1 MKKIF
6 YLLLIAI
13 ITTIN
18 ANAQTNIDNSY
29 FSANLPTYH
38 WDIGGSPYF
47 IEDKII
53 VPFGSNLIIER
64 GVEVLFQGHYFI
76 DIKGS
81 INAIGTP
88 DDRIIFTSIDEP
100 WNGIRFDFSDGV
112 PPTPSKLYYCDISN
126 SKKYGINC
134 GSPDPE
140 SSGGAIYV
148 RSFSDLEIREC
159 DIFENVAMG
168 HGGAIAVFDNSNPL
182 IEKNAIHINYAGH
195 KGGGLCIINGSSP
208 DVEANRL
215 FENESDKGGGAI
227 FVGTVGGS
235 SCSPNIIGNVIS
247 KNSTNGVNNTHG
259 EGGAIFICNSKSK
272 LIDNTIDNNNA
283 FSSGGGIFIQG
294 SSLVVM
300 NNNVFTE
307 NRSKK
312 FGGGVYTC
320 SSLSNIVSDCKFM
333 GNSAISGGAVYC
345 GGNNSNVNFNS
356 SSFNN
361 NTASTDGGGIYVLN
375 STSSIQNC
383 TFEENTATANGGGVY
398 MNDPLGGQF
407 ITPSSLNLNSFESN
421 TAYQGSALY
430 VFRANNQTANYLGKF
445 MVLNNLFVKNHATD
459 IAVVYMQGNNKYT
472 VFNHN
477 TVSDNTATTYFT
489 GVCVE
494 SDANFP
500 LVNATHN
507 NFYNNI
513 IHEVILDVFVAD
525 PFIQS
530 PADYLIFASIN
541 YLNYDNNYS
550 LNPIPGF
557 ISSTDYHLSSASPCI
572 NVGFNTAPMT
582 AIDLDGYQR
591 IANGTTDY
599 GCYEFGSTP
608 PARRSDPN
616 SLVANDDISI
626 YPNPVSDFLIINT
639 ASEQNMDISIYSM
652 SGQRVYLLES
662 CLISGEKIISIADI
676 KPGVYFIKLQTQ
688 NTSIN
693 KRIIIQ

>member
-18 ANAQTNIDNSY
+18 INAQTPIDASY
-29 FSANLPTYH
+29 FNANLPTYH
-38 WDIGGSPYF
+38 WDMGGSPYYILEK
-47 IEDKII
+47 IEI
-53 VPFGSNLIIER
+53 PFGSDLVIEP
-64 GVEVLFQGHYFI
+64 GVEVLFQGHYKM
-76 DIKGS
+76 DVKGS

-88 DDRIIFTSIDEP
+88 NDRIIFTSIDEP

-126 SKKYGINC
+126 SRKYNTNC
-134 GSPDPE
+134 SSPDPE

-148 RSFSDLEIREC
+148 RSFSDLEIKEC
-159 DIFENVAMG
+159 DVFDNSVLD

-182 IEKNAIHINYAGH
+182 IEKNAIHNNYAGH
-195 KGGGLCIINGSSP
+195 KGGGISIVDACNP
-208 DVEANRL
+208 DIKGNKL
-215 FENESDKGGGAI
+215 YKNESDKAGGAI
-227 FVGTVGGS
+227 FVGTIGGYAS
-235 SCSPNIIGNVIS
+235 NPNIIGNVIS
-247 KNSTNGVNNTHG
+247 YNSTTGVNSSIG
-259 EGGAIFICNSKSK
+259 DGGGIYICNSNPLVSSN
-272 LIDNTIDNNNA
+272 IINNNNA
-283 FSSGGGIFIQG
+283 FSNGGGVAIYKASNVTLFDNEFLNNTSNINGGGIYI
-294 SSLVVM
+294 
-300 NNNVFTE
+300 NP
-307 NRSKK
+307 
-312 FGGGVYTC
+312 Y
-320 SSLSNIVSDCKFM
+320 SLSSYIAINLCQFDK
-333 GNSAISGGAVYC
+333 NSAIKGGAVYC
-345 GGNNSNVNFNS
+345 GGSNLNVNFNS

-361 NTASTDGGGIYVLN
+361 NTASADGGGIYTDQ
-375 STSSIQNC
+375 STSSIRNC

-398 MNDPLGGQF
+398 MNDPKQSNTASP
-407 ITPSSLNLNSFESN
+407 IVNLNKFESN
-421 TAYQGSALY
+421 TAYQGSGLY
-430 VFRANNQTANYLGKF
+430 VFRQANYPIEFKI
-445 MVLNNLFVKNHATD
+445 LNNLFVKNHATD
-459 IAVVYMQGNNKYT
+459 IAVAYMQGNNKYT

-477 TVSDNTATTYFT
+477 TVSDNTATTAFT

-494 SDANFP
+494 NDTYFP

-513 IHEVILDVFVAD
+513 IHEAVLDVFVANQ
-525 PFIQS
+525 FIQL
-530 PADYLIFASIN
+530 PVNYTTLALYN

-582 AIDLDGYQR
+582 AIDLDGNQR
-591 IANGTTDY
+591 IMNGTTDY

-616 SLVANDDISI
+616 SLVSNDDITI
-626 YPNPVSDFLIINT
+626 YPNPATDVLIINT
-639 ASEQNMDISIYSM
+639 ASEQNVDISIYSM
-652 SGQRVYLLES
+652 AGQRVYLSES

-688 NTSIN
+688 NTSIK